1 MRRLLISIGLVV
13 ASSQIALA
21 QSATLATPTACISSQ
36 FTATGSEYW
45 KSITLKLTNNCEK
58 AVDFQ
63 NTTITFQSSSTL
75 NTAFWGEFSPLS
87 YPDKALNISSQKQSD
102 GSYLA
107 TINLHFPT
115 NYGTTILPVGGSLQI
130 LYGSATD
137 SHVDGTTN
145 VYLQSAPAATGTIKL
160 VNQSSQPAGIGQ
172 GYAIVHLKFNNQVLN
187 DVQLPWAK
195 TTTLSG
201 LSEGNYS
208 ITPENIVDT
217 YGNSYQGTVTPSSI
231 ALAKDKTMTSNI
243 TYTKVVHQ
251 GNITLNLQ
259 NLPDNLDGYDAS
271 PTILLSQIPS
281 GSSVSKVVAWGE
293 TTTMSQL
300 VDGSNYG
307 FSTPSIN
314 HNGYRC
320 TATFNPQTLVAS
332 TTPATTKITYTC
344 MQVPQ
349 TAITLNVSGLPT
361 SLSTLKVTL
370 TPNDHTLPTVQS
382 VQLTEGRGTSSVS
395 LLEGGIYTLQTEAVD
410 GYAASFS
417 PQPLTAAADTV
428 GTITFSKT
436 SETGGRIIGYI
447 PGWKTPPTAQALA
460 NAGYTHAMIAFGV
473 FSTTKPGEIVPAFE
487 LVTPAYVQSLHQAN
501 IKVILSLGGASS
513 SIANTTVNFHDVL
526 AAASS
531 AENFKQMFINSLQSL
546 MATYGFDGFDID
558 IEHGLIPAGT
568 FSQPKGD
575 IAVLADIINT
585 MFTQNPALLITMA
598 PQVANISATS
608 GFDTTW
614 GNYASLIMQTHQSLA
629 WVGIQLYNTGC
640 AYGLDQVCY
649 SQTETQ
655 SPNFSVAMAADLLE
669 DWPEKLANGRSTG
682 FQPYISHLNP
692 SQVVLGYPAPNDRQA
707 SDGRAVVPT
716 ETIIRAIEC
725 LNTAVASA
733 SSCDTYIPPKAYGS
747 IGGVFN
753 WEVTYDQDN
762 QFKFATDLK
771 SCVINGVC
779 H

>member
-1 MRRLLISIGLVV
+1 MKHFLIILNMLV
-13 ASSQIALA
+13 ASSPIALA
-21 QSATLATPTACISSQ
+21 QSATLATPTACVTSQ
-36 FTATGSEYW
+36 FTATGNTYW
-45 KSITLKLTNNCEK
+45 KSITLKITNNCEK

-63 NTTITFQSSSTL
+63 NATITFQSSSAL
-75 NTAFWGEFSPLS
+75 NTTFWGEFSPLS
-87 YPDKALNISSQKQSD
+87 YPDKSLNITSQKQS
-102 GSYLA
+102 GGGYLA

-115 NYGTTILPVGGSLQI
+115 NYGTTTLPVKGSFQI
-130 LYGSATD
+130 IYGSEAD
-137 SHVDGTTN
+137 GHISGTTN
-145 VYLQSAPAATGTIKL
+145 VYLQSAPSATGTIQL
-160 VNQSSQPAGIGQ
+160 INTSSQPSGIDQ
-172 GYAIVHLKFNNQVLN
+172 AYAIVHLKFNNQTLN
-187 DVQLPWAK
+187 DIQLPWTK
-195 TTTLSG
+195 TTILSG
-201 LSEGNYS
+201 LAEGNYS
-208 ITPENIVDT
+208 ITPENIIDT
-217 YGNSYQGTVTPSSI
+217 YGNSFQGTVTPSSI
-231 ALAKDKTMTSNI
+231 ALAKNNTVTSNV
-243 TYTKVVHQ
+243 TYTKVIQQ
-251 GNITLNLQ
+251 GKITLHLQ
-259 NLPDNLDGYDAS
+259 SLPDNLSGYDAN
-271 PTILLSQIPS
+271 PTILLSQMPN
-281 GSSVSKVVAWGE
+281 GNAVSQVMTWGE

-300 VDGSNYG
+300 VNGSTYG

-314 HNGYRC
+314 YNGYRC

-332 TTPATTKITYTC
+332 TTPETTKITYAC

-349 TAITLNVSGLPT
+349 VVITLNVSGLPT
-361 SLSTLKVTL
+361 DLSTVKVTL
-370 TPNDHTLPTVQS
+370 TPNDHTSPTVQS
-382 VQLTEGRGTSSVS
+382 IPLNEGRGTSTVS
-395 LLEGGIYTLQTEAVD
+395 LLEGGIYTVQAESVES
-410 GYAASFS
+410 YEASFS
-417 PQPLTAAADTV
+417 PQPVTASADTIA
-428 GTITFSKT
+428 TITFSKA
-436 SETGGRIIGYI
+436 SATGGRIIGYI

-487 LVTPAYVQSLHQAN
+487 LITPAYVQSLHQAN

-513 SIANTTVNFHDVL
+513 SIANTTVSFHDALV
-526 AAASS
+526 AAPS
-531 AENFKQMFINSLQSL
+531 ADHFKQVFMSSLQNL
-546 MATYGFDGFDID
+546 MTTYGFDGFDID

-568 FSQPKGD
+568 FSQPQGD

-655 SPNFSVAMAADLLE
+655 SPNFSVAMASDLLA
-669 DWPEKLANGRSTG
+669 DWPAQLENGRSTG

-692 SQVVLGYPAPNDRQA
+692 SQVVLGYPAPNAKQD

-716 ETIIRAIEC
+716 TTIIRAIEC
-725 LNTAVASA
+725 LKTAVVSA
-733 SSCDTYIPPKAYGS
+733 SSCDTYVPPKAYGS

-753 WEVTYDQDN
+753 WEVTYDQNN
-762 QFKFATDLK
+762 QFKFATDLQA
-771 SCVINGVC
+771 CVINGVC